1 MKESL
6 VKKCEERAS
15 KLAADISNFEKKTER
30 SIVEINNKMQNVE
43 KVQCQRMSEAKVSQA
58 AIVKELVEHKVL
70 KIV

>member
-15 KLAADISNFEKKTER
+15 KLAADISNFEKKTEH